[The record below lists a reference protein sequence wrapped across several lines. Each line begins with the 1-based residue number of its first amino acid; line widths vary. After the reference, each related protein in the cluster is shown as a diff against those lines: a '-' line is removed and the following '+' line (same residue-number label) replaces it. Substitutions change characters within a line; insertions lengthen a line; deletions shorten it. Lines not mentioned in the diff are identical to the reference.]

1 MKKNIT
7 ILLILWLITAIDAF
21 ASHIFGG
28 EMIYQYLGPGSLS
41 NTKKYRITL
50 KLYRDNTGGGAAMP
64 TNVYIGVF
72 DYGTK
77 LHYPTTQT
85 YYDVPRTMI
94 TPVPINVSPCIT
106 GNIVGDYS
114 IGEYSFTVD
123 LPNNSEGYICA
134 YETCCRI
141 AGLQNTNPAGGAAG
155 PGSTYVCK
163 IPGTNTLPANEHN
176 SSPQFVTSL
185 DIVCKDNPFTW
196 NFSATDPDG
205 DSLAYFFTAAY
216 NRTIANDAGN
226 VAPAPPASF
235 PPPDYPLVVYANGYT
250 STQPLGSAVTINPI
264 AGIITG
270 IAPTLGNYVTAVII
284 KEYRNGV
291 LIGEHR
297 KDFILRVQDC
307 DIPQAT
313 LSPRGTTCDGFTLN
327 FQNETPSPLIN
338 SYFWDFGVPLVTDDT
353 STAANPTFTYP
364 YAGDFMLT
372 LITNKNQQCS
382 DTAQT
387 LIRVYPGF
395 FPGFVYNGSC
405 FTNPYQFTDTTKTT
419 YGAVSAWSWNFG
431 DLSTLA
437 DTSHIFNPQWT
448 YPSPSTKTVTLIVAN
463 SKGCVDTLVK
473 TVDIIDKPTIAVAFN
488 DTLICIPDAVQL
500 NATGT
505 GSFSWTPLVN
515 IVGAN
520 TATPTVNPTADTWYY
535 VKLTDNGCENN
546 DSVHVRVVSGVT
558 LRAGA
563 DTTICLTDNAQL
575 SATGNALSYQ
585 WTPAATLN
593 NPNIANPMAT
603 PVSALTTYTVT
614 GFIGSCSTTDDVIV
628 ATVPYPVAIAGP
640 DQTICYNTSAQ
651 LNAVHDGS
659 SFFWTPTNYLDNPNI
674 LNPVATPPRTTTYVL
689 SSFDTKGC
697 PKPGRDT
704 IVVRVNP
711 KVIAYAGKDTVVVV
725 GQPLQL
731 QASGGSSYVWSP
743 TTGLN
748 NPNISNPVGTY
759 TNNMD
764 SIQYKVVVADDIGCA
779 DSAFVKVVVYK
790 VLPTVFVPTAFT
802 PNNDGLNDV
811 VAPIMVGI
819 QKLNYFSIYNRWG
832 ELVFTTTQNKKG
844 WDGTI
849 GGRLQNTGV
858 FVWMVSAEDYSGQK
872 IFLKGTVTLIR

>member
-1 MKKNIT
+1 MCSDST
-7 ILLILWLITAIDAF
+7 
-21 ASHIFGG
+21 
-28 EMIYQYLGPGSLS
+28 
-41 NTKKYRITL
+41 TL
-50 KLYRDNTGGGAAMP
+50 KL
-64 TNVYIGVF
+64 
-72 DYGTK
+72 K
-77 LHYPTTQT
+77 
-85 YYDVPRTMI
+85 
-94 TPVPINVSPCIT
+94 
-106 GNIVGDYS
+106 
-114 IGEYSFTVD
+114 
-123 LPNNSEGYICA
+123 
-134 YETCCRI
+134 
-141 AGLQNTNPAGGAAG
+141 
-155 PGSTYVCK
+155 
-163 IPGTNTLPANEHN
+163 
-176 SSPQFVTSL
+176 
-185 DIVCKDNPFTW
+185 
-196 NFSATDPDG
+196 
-205 DSLAYFFTAAY
+205 
-216 NRTIANDAGN
+216 
-226 VAPAPPASF
+226 
-235 PPPDYPLVVYANGYT
+235 
-250 STQPLGSAVTINPI
+250 
-264 AGIITG
+264 
-270 IAPTLGNYVTAVII
+270 
-284 KEYRNGV
+284 
-291 LIGEHR
+291 
-297 KDFILRVQDC
+297 
-307 DIPQAT
+307 
-313 LSPRGTTCDGFTLN
+313 
-327 FQNETPSPLIN
+327 
-338 SYFWDFGVPLVTDDT
+338 
-353 STAANPTFTYP
+353 
-364 YAGDFMLT
+364 
-372 LITNKNQQCS
+372 
-382 DTAQT
+382 
-387 LIRVYPGF
+387 VYPGF

-628 ATVPYPVAIAGP
+628 ATVPYPVALAGP

-764 SIQYKVVVADDIGCA
+764 SIQYKVVVTDDIGCA